1 MNWSGL
7 FQVLI
12 GAIFGFILKIIH
24 GKLFEKKVALYYE
37 IDKPAV
43 FAVIPP
49 SVCFQN
55 ITISNKGNLPAQALK
70 INLNKEIISKYNVMY
85 RSNSEEAYKEESND
99 KVLTLKFEKI
109 LPSEKLTI
117 SFKSENPI
125 PDGLIISVKSNEMIA
140 RNIATENQ
148 PSDTINKLFSMIVV
162 VLSAVVVIT
171 TFKVFTLKKSTTQ
184 EISTSTGDVII
195 SQERRTPISTK
206 LILDKNVYA
215 AGQTIEAIYRIANI
229 SNETLKDLILIL
241 DIPGIALDL
250 RTQYQKL
257 PFLKSGDQITIK
269 RKIVIPSDFPKDKHK
284 VILGV
289 SGKGLERDFRDE
301 SSAYFEVR

>member
-1 MNWSGL
+1 
-7 FQVLI
+7 
-12 GAIFGFILKIIH
+12 
-24 GKLFEKKVALYYE
+24 
-37 IDKPAV
+37 
-43 FAVIPP
+43 
-49 SVCFQN
+49 
-55 ITISNKGNLPAQALK
+55 
-70 INLNKEIISKYNVMY
+70 
-85 RSNSEEAYKEESND
+85 
-99 KVLTLKFEKI
+99 
-109 LPSEKLTI
+109 
-117 SFKSENPI
+117 
-125 PDGLIISVKSNEMIA
+125 VKSNEMIA